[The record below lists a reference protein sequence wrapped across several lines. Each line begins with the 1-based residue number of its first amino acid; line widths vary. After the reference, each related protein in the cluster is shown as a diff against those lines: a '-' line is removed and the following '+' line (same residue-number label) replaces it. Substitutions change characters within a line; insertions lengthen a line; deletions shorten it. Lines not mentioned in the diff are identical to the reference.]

1 MQPVLMQLCTLSP
14 LSCCRKKLVH
24 FIIHR
29 PHSPAV
35 ANINTIYQISTPLHS
50 CPQLI
55 THLLLFKTRIFP
67 PLAPMDADQYSP
79 KSRNCFM
86 ESGEGE
92 NLEKCSICLGA
103 LARAAFFMINLTNFI
118 VAPVSCGSR
127 WRNLPHVSSEEGAG
141 QRQKWSSL
149 QPMGR
154 REWSMHLT
162 EEPMGVAVGGTS
174 VVWLLQVREPSPD

>member
-1 MQPVLMQLCTLSP
+1 MQLCTLSP
-14 LSCCRKKLVH
+14 LSCSKKKLVH

-29 PHSPAV
+29 P
-35 ANINTIYQISTPLHS
+35 NINTIYQISAPLHS

-55 THLLLFKTRIFP
+55 THLLLFKTRTFP
-67 PLAPMDADQYSP
+67 PLAPMDADHYSP

-127 WRNLPHVSSEEGAG
+127 WPSLPHVSSEEGAG
-141 QRQKWSSL
+141 GSRSGVCSS
-149 QPMGR
+149 QWEGENGR
-154 REWSMHLT
+154 R
-162 EEPMGVAVGGTS
+162 TS
-174 VVWLLQVREPSPD
+174 PRSQWA